1 MATKDG
7 MTVAFTVTD
16 SACRPMSQRV
26 RKAVLP
32 VAGLGTRFLPATK
45 VIPKEMIPVIDKPVV
60 QYAVEEARAA
70 GIEEFI
76 FVTADGKESIANH
89 FSVHPVLESMLAE
102 KRNCAELK
110 LVMDAT
116 LPSGG
121 LHMVKQYDPL
131 GLGHAVWCA
140 RALVGDEPF
149 AVILP
154 DDMVLSGVPCLKQL
168 IDAHARV
175 GGHVV
180 AVENVPREMTNRYG
194 ILDIE
199 RDDGRLPKARGLV
212 EKPTPDNAPS
222 TLAIIGRYV
231 LDPVVFGE
239 LDKRMAGA
247 GGEIQ
252 LTDALNRSLDRVP
265 FHGCRFEGKRYDC
278 GTRVGFV
285 EANLAFALA
294 HPNMHDRMAP
304 IVERLLAEYKAGR
317 S

>member
-1 MATKDG
+1 MTK
-7 MTVAFTVTD
+7 
-16 SACRPMSQRV
+16 RV

-45 VIPKEMIPVIDKPVV
+45 VVPKEMIPVIDKPVV

-89 FSVHPVLESMLAE
+89 FSVHPVLEAMLAE
-102 KRNCAELK
+102 KKKTAELK
-110 LVMDAT
+110 AIVDAT

-121 LHMVKQYDPL
+121 LHIVKQHDPL

-140 RALVGDEPF
+140 WKLIGDEPF

-154 DDMVLSGVPCLKQL
+154 DDMVLSKTPCLKQL
-168 IDAHARV
+168 IDAHAKV

-180 AVENVPREMTNRYG
+180 AVEDVAREQTNRYG
-194 ILDIE
+194 ILDVE
-199 RDDGRLPKARGLV
+199 TDDGRLAKARGLV
-212 EKPTPDNAPS
+212 EKPDPAQAPS

-231 LDPVVFGE
+231 LDPIVFKE
-239 LDKRMAGA
+239 LDKRTTGA
-247 GGEIQ
+247 GNEIQ
-252 LTDALNRSLDRVP
+252 LTDAMNRTLAAVP
-265 FHGCRFEGKRYDC
+265 FHGLRFEGKRYDC

-285 EANLAFALA
+285 EANVAFGLAN
-294 HPNMHDRMAP
+294 PEMVDRLRL
-304 IVERLLAEYKAGR
+304 IVERLLAETKPRTQQG
-317 S
+317 

>member
-1 MATKDG
+1 MP
-7 MTVAFTVTD
+7 
-16 SACRPMSQRV
+16 SRV

-45 VIPKEMIPVIDKPVV
+45 VIAKEMIPVIDKPVV
-60 QYAVEEARAA
+60 QYAIEEARDA

-89 FSVHPVLESMLAE
+89 FSVQPVLESMLAE
-102 KRNCAELK
+102 KRKYAELK
-110 LVMDAT
+110 LVMDTT
-116 LPSGG
+116 LPPGG
-121 LHMVKQYDPL
+121 LHIVKQHDPL

-140 RALVGDEPF
+140 KSLVGNEPF

-168 IDAHARV
+168 IDAHAQV

-180 AVENVPREMTNRYG
+180 AVEDVPREMTNRYG

-199 RDDGRLPKARGLV
+199 REDGRLSKARGLV
-212 EKPTPDNAPS
+212 EKPSPEKAPS

-231 LDPVVFGE
+231 LDPVVFAE

-252 LTDALNRSLDRVP
+252 LTDALNRSLDRST
-265 FHGCRFEGKRYDC
+265 FHGYRFEGRRYDC

-294 HPNMHDRMAP
+294 HPDMRDRMVP
-304 IVERLLAEYKAGR
+304 IVERLLKEYRAGPG
-317 S
+317 

>member
-1 MATKDG
+1 MAK
-7 MTVAFTVTD
+7 
-16 SACRPMSQRV
+16 PV

-76 FVTADGKESIANH
+76 FVSAEGKEAIARH
-89 FSVHPVLESMLAE
+89 FSPQPWLERNLASKGKTE
-102 KRNCAELK
+102 ELG
-110 LVMDAT
+110 LVTGCT
-116 LPSGG
+116 LPEGK
-121 LHMVKQYDPL
+121 LHTVLQGDPL

-140 RALVGDEPF
+140 WQLVGDEPF

-154 DDMVLSGVPCLKQL
+154 DDMVLSATPCLKQL
-168 IDAHARV
+168 IDAHAKV

-180 AVENVPREMTNRYG
+180 AVEDVARDQTNRYG
-194 ILDIE
+194 ILDVLS
-199 RDDGRLPKARGLV
+199 DDGTLAKAKGLV
-212 EKPTPDNAPS
+212 EKPKPENAPS

-231 LDPVVFGE
+231 LDPAVFIE
-239 LDKRMAGA
+239 LDKKTQGA

-252 LTDALNRSLDRVP
+252 LTDALNKTIGSVP
-265 FHGCRFEGKRYDC
+265 FHGLRFEGKRYDC

-285 EANLAFALA
+285 EANVAFGLALPDMA
-294 HPNMHDRMAP
+294 DRLRP
-304 IVERLLAEYKAGR
+304 LLQKLLDAK
-317 S
+317 